1 MPGLRL
7 AQVELG
13 ENPMRRTWSPRLG
26 VFGLCLVWSASAHAD
41 PMTLGWAQ
49 PGGPGSPVTITYSY
63 SNLFDGGFN
72 TSLATAELRR
82 STEEALAIW
91 GRYAPLNFV
100 ETLDSGPVM
109 STRRTTRTSASAI
122 SRRSVRR
129 PRLSPISPWIGR
141 AQKRRDSRATSSSA
155 MT

>member
-1 MPGLRL
+1 MGIARRPANTPRL
-7 AQVELG
+7 ARKLGHRLCTCAALGFAQVELW

-82 STEEALAIW
+82 STEE
-91 GRYAPLNFV
+91 
-100 ETLDSGPVM
+100 
-109 STRRTTRTSASAI
+109 
-122 SRRSVRR
+122 
-129 PRLSPISPWIGR
+129 
-141 AQKRRDSRATSSSA
+141 
-155 MT
+155 